1 MKEKNKYIYN
11 SGKTTG
17 DRFTELAKS
26 IRDESINFSKNI
38 QDLVLIKTFNESNL
52 SYITRKS

>member
-26 IRDESINFSKNI
+26 IRDESINYSNTI
-38 QDLVLIKTFNESNL
+38 QDLVLIKTSNESNL
-52 SYITRKS
+52 SYIAGKS